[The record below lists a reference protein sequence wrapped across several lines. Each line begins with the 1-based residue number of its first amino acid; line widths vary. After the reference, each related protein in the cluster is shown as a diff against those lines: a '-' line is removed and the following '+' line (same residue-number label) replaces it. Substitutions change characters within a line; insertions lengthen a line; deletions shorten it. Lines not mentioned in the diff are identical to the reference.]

1 MSRGGG
7 VYLETG
13 HFKRVVWPSNEFW
26 RKAFGTNTMF
36 LEAVAALHGFLVAL
50 KLNGRRAYR
59 LHVDNAGVVAV
70 FKKGNTPCGYTWTV
84 LKALQ
89 EVSVNTMSKV
99 MVYKTKRVSH

>member
-1 MSRGGG
+1 
-7 VYLETG
+7 
-13 HFKRVVWPSNEFW
+13 
-26 RKAFGTNTMF
+26 MF

-59 LHVDNAGVVAV
+59 LHVDNASVVAV
-70 FKKGNTPCGYTWTV
+70 FKKGNTPCGYTWTL

-99 MVYKTKRVSH
+99 MVYKTKSFDGLQLYICLN